1 MDFDNKDNN
10 YVLEFD
16 SFKLG
21 SSNKWCPKV
30 LIKDL
35 RRNRIMPLLWD
46 TSLDSEEDANDYAI
60 TMINDYLGKYLYS

>member
-1 MDFDNKDNN
+1 MDNCN
-10 YVLEFD
+10 YILEYN

-35 RRNRIMPLLWD
+35 LAESAFPLVWD
-46 TSLDSEEDANDYAI
+46 VSLDSEEEANDFA
-60 TMINDYLGKYLYS
+60 NRQVEEYLNQFKD